1 MPAFV
6 KAFFGFQAVK
16 SHCPGSTQWDL
27 RDLHGPC
34 VQPDLRWGCSRGVTP
49 EEEAA
54 APNSCCTIQGNQEC
68 VLCSIPH
75 QKQTPQLAPHHPRNL
90 ISLSMVLVCHR
101 ILPWASLL
109 FSPRKR
115 KAGNRAALLSSF
127 AYLEKNPQVYFSYL
141 WFYLSV
147 QLYQIKHRFCSG
159 WILKGKWY
167 FLSTFCRSEED
178 KQGL

>member
-6 KAFFGFQAVK
+6 KAFFGLQAVK

-34 VQPDLRWGCSRGVTP
+34 VQPDLHWGCSRGVTP

-54 APNSCCTIQGNQEC
+54 APSSCCTIQGNQEC

-90 ISLSMVLVCHR
+90 ISLSMVLKYR
-101 ILPWASLL
+101 Q
-109 FSPRKR
+109 
-115 KAGNRAALLSSF
+115 GNEIAPSYPVGYF
-127 AYLEKNPQVYFSYL
+127 PGPVYFS
-141 WFYLSV
+141 V
-147 QLYQIKHRFCSG
+147 PG
-159 WILKGKWY
+159 KGKQGTEQLCFPLLLTWRRIY
-167 FLSTFCRSEED
+167 RFIFLTCGFICQSNYIKSNIGFALDGS
-178 KQGL
+178 